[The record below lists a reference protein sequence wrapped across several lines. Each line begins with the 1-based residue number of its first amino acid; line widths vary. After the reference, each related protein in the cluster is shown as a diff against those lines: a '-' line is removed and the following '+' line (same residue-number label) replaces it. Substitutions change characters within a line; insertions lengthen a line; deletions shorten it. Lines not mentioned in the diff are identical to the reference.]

1 MYVSFLPLTA
11 SKVEVLIEKYY
22 KNSLQFHAGEA
33 TKADSVKLQTE
44 NDLQVT

>member
-22 KNSLQFHAGEA
+22 KNSLQFHGEA
-33 TKADSVKLQTE
+33 TEADSVKLQTE
-44 NDLQVT
+44 NDLQVM